1 MRSIEP
7 GTITITIAAIAAALA
22 LQGCYDG
29 LQGFGKDPLGAA
41 SDGSDEGG
49 SAGSDAGE
57 SGGEGEGP
65 LACEQGSPGPRVL
78 RLLTRRE
85 YAATVADLLGVEP
98 PPTDEIPTE
107 PLVDGYDNDAA
118 ASVVTAR
125 HVDAYM
131 QIAADVADQAVE
143 QSGPTLVGCMPEDPE
158 CPRLFVEALGR
169 RALRRPL
176 TADEVDLYV
185 ALFDPEATD
194 GDFYEGV
201 RLVVRSLLVNPE
213 FLYRSE
219 LGEPREDGL
228 YRLTA
233 HEVASALSY
242 GFWGTMPDDELLDA
256 AASGELD
263 DAAGIEAQARR
274 LLDHPRG
281 RAQVNQFATQW
292 LGTGALLLAN
302 KDAVIY
308 PGFTPAV
315 REAMAA
321 EQAAFVEHVL
331 YEGGATIEELLT
343 ADYVFVNDTLA
354 AFYGLPL
361 PGSDVPVQVE
371 LPAGS
376 GRGGLLTLGS
386 VLASHAH
393 PNESSP
399 VKRGVFVRE
408 RLLCQELPSPPQDV
422 DATPPELDP
431 NATTRERFGQH
442 SADPVCRACH
452 QLIDPL
458 GFGFESYDGVGAFR
472 STENGLPIDAT
483 GEVLQLEP
491 GADPVAFDGPAE
503 LAGIL
508 AGARTANECVVHH
521 WVRFSGGRE
530 PTAADDCTIETITD
544 RLVENGGDLHEML
557 IDSVRLDSFVIR
569 QDGAQG
575 E

>member
-1 MRSIEP
+1 MRS
-7 GTITITIAAIAAALA
+7 TKQATTTIATIAAALA
-22 LQGCYDG
+22 LGGCYEG
-29 LQGFGKDPLGAA
+29 LDGFGKEPFGVGDET
-41 SDGSDEGG
+41 GSGG
-49 SAGSDAGE
+49 SAGSDDGE
-57 SGGEGEGP
+57 TEGEEGEGP

-85 YAATVADLLGVEP
+85 YAATVSDLLGVEP
-98 PPTDEIPTE
+98 PPVDEIPTE

-131 QIAADVADQAVE
+131 QLAEEVADQAVTE
-143 QSGPTLVGCMPEDPE
+143 SAPTLVGCMPEDPE

-176 TADEVDLYV
+176 TGEEVDLYV
-185 ALFDPEATD
+185 DLFDPAATE

-219 LGEPREDGL
+219 LGEPEGEGL
-228 YRLTA
+228 YRLTPY
-233 HEVASALSY
+233 EVAAALSY
-242 GFWGTMPDDELLDA
+242 GLWGTMPDDELLDA

-263 DAAGIEAQARR
+263 ATPGIEAQARR

-281 RAQVNQFATQW
+281 RAQVNEFVTQW
-292 LGTGALLLAN
+292 IGTGPLLLTN
-302 KDAVIY
+302 KDAQIY
-308 PGFTPAV
+308 PGFTPEL

-331 YEGGATIEELLT
+331 YEGTGTLEELLQ
-343 ADYVFVNDTLA
+343 ADYVLVSDTLA

-361 PGSDVPVQVE
+361 PGSDVPVRVE

-376 GRGGLLTLGS
+376 QRGGLFTLGS

-408 RLLCQELPSPPQDV
+408 RLLCQELPSPPPDV

-442 SADPVCRACH
+442 SSDPACKGCH
-452 QLIDPL
+452 ELIDPL
-458 GFGFESYDGVGAFR
+458 GFGFEAYDGVGAFR
-472 STENGLPIDAT
+472 ATENGLPIDAT
-483 GEVLQLEP
+483 GQVVQLEP
-491 GADPVAFDGPAE
+491 GAAPVPFDGPHE
-503 LAGIL
+503 LAAIL
-508 AGARTANECVVHH
+508 AEARTTNACAVHH
-521 WVRFSGGRE
+521 WVRFTAGRDM
-530 PTAADDCTIETITD
+530 TAEDQCTVETLAD
-544 RLVENGGDLHEML
+544 RLVQSGGDLHEMFL
-557 IDSVRLDSFVIR
+557 DSVRLDAFVYR
-569 QDGAQG
+569 QDPQG

>member
-1 MRSIEP
+1 M
-7 GTITITIAAIAAALA
+7 AAALA
-22 LQGCYDG
+22 LPGCYEG
-29 LQGFGKDPLGAA
+29 LQGFGKDPFGAA
-41 SDGSDEGG
+41 SDDGVEGG

-57 SGGEGEGP
+57 TEGEPGEGP
-65 LACEQGSPGPRVL
+65 LACEQGSPGPRTL

-125 HVDAYM
+125 HIDAYM
-131 QIAADVADQAVE
+131 QVAAEVADLAVT

-158 CPRLFVEALGR
+158 CPRLFIESLGR

-176 TADEVDLYV
+176 TADELDLYES
-185 ALFDPEATD
+185 LFDPEATD

-213 FLYRSE
+213 LLYRSE

-233 HEVASALSY
+233 YEVASALSY
-242 GFWGTMPDDELLDA
+242 GLWGTMPDDELLDA

-263 DAAGIEAQARR
+263 DPAGIEVQARR

-281 RAQVNQFATQW
+281 RVQMNEFATQW
-292 LGTGALLLAN
+292 LGTGALLLSN
-302 KDAVIY
+302 KDAAIY
-308 PGFTPAV
+308 PSFTPAV

-331 YEGGATIEELLT
+331 YEGDATIEELLT
-343 ADYVFVNDTLA
+343 ADYVYVNDTLA
-354 AFYGLPL
+354 GFYGLPL
-361 PGSDVPVQVE
+361 PGSDVPVRVE

-376 GRGGLLTLGS
+376 GRGGLLMLGS

-408 RLLCQELPSPPQDV
+408 RLLCQELPSPPPDV

-483 GEVLQLEP
+483 GEVILIEP
-491 GADPVAFDGPAE
+491 GADPVPFDGPAE

-508 AGARTANECVVHH
+508 AESRTANACVVHH
-521 WVRFSGGRE
+521 WVRFAGGRE
-530 PTAADDCTIETITD
+530 PTAEDACTIETITD
-544 RLVENGGDLHEML
+544 QLVENGGDLHEMI
-557 IDSVRLDSFVIR
+557 IDSVRLDSFVLR

>member
-1 MRSIEP
+1 VRRTKQ
-7 GTITITIAAIAAALA
+7 GTIRFAGFAAFAATLA
-22 LQGCYDG
+22 LGGCY
-29 LQGFGKDPLGAA
+29 QGRGGGGPGGAEGA
-41 SDGSDEGG
+41 SEGG
-49 SAGSDAGE
+49 SGASDDGDSE
-57 SGGEGEGP
+57 GEGDGP
-65 LACEQGSPGPRVL
+65 LACEQGTPGPRVL

-85 YAATVADLLGVEP
+85 YTATVADLLGVEP
-98 PPTDEIPTE
+98 PPIDEIPIE

-125 HVDAYM
+125 HIDAYM
-131 QIAADVADQAVE
+131 QLAADVADQAVT
-143 QSGPTLVGCMPEDPE
+143 QSAPTLVGCMPEDPE
-158 CPRLFVEALGR
+158 CPRLFVESLGR

-176 TADEVDLYV
+176 QGEEVDLYV
-185 ALFDPEATD
+185 AMFDPEATD
-194 GDFYEGV
+194 GDFYQGV
-201 RLVVRSLLVNPE
+201 RLVVRSLLMNPE

-228 YRLTA
+228 YHLTA
-233 HEVASALSY
+233 YETAAALSY
-242 GFWGTMPDDELLDA
+242 GLWGTMPDDELFDA

-263 DAAGIEAQARR
+263 EADGIEAQARR

-281 RAQVNQFATQW
+281 RAQVDAFVTQW
-292 LGTGALLLAN
+292 LGTGALLLSN
-302 KDAVIY
+302 KDAQIY
-308 PGFTPAV
+308 PGFTPAL

-331 YEGGATIEELLT
+331 FESSATMEELLT
-343 ADYVFVNDTLA
+343 ADYAFVDDTLA
-354 AFYGLPL
+354 DFYGLPR
-361 PGSDVPVQVE
+361 PGSATLSRVE

-376 GRGGLLTLGS
+376 QRGGLLMLGS

-442 SADPVCRACH
+442 SADPACRGCH

-458 GFGFESYDGVGAFR
+458 GFGFEAYDGVGAFR
-472 STENGLPIDAT
+472 ATENGLPIDAT
-483 GEVLQLEP
+483 GEVIQLEA

-503 LAGIL
+503 LAAIL
-508 AGARTANECVVHH
+508 AQARTTNACVVHH
-521 WVRFSGGRE
+521 WVRFSAGRE
-530 PTAADDCTIETITD
+530 PTAEDACTIETITD
-544 RLVENGGDLHEML
+544 RLIENGGDLHEML
-557 IDSVRLDSFVIR
+557 IDSVRLDAFVIR
-569 QDGAQG
+569 Q

>member
-1 MRSIEP
+1 MRSIQQ
-7 GTITITIAAIAAALA
+7 GTTTIAAIATALA
-22 LQGCYDG
+22 LGGCYEG
-29 LQGFGKDPLGAA
+29 KSGFGRDPFGA
-41 SDGSDEGG
+41 GSEEGGSEGG

-57 SGGEGEGP
+57 TEGEGP

-78 RLLTRRE
+78 RLLTRSE

-98 PPTDEIPTE
+98 PPIDEIPSE
-107 PLVDGYDNDAA
+107 PLVEGYDNDAA

-131 QIAADVADQAVE
+131 HIAEEVADQAVE
-143 QSGPTLVGCMPEDPE
+143 QSAPTLVGCMPEDPE
-158 CPRLFVEALGR
+158 CARLFVESLGR

-176 TADEVDLYV
+176 TAEEVDLHV

-201 RLVVRSLLVNPE
+201 RLVVRSLLLNPE
-213 FLYRSE
+213 FLYRTE
-219 LGEPREDGL
+219 LGEEREDGL

-233 HEVASALSY
+233 YEVASALSY
-242 GFWGTMPDDELLDA
+242 GFWGTMPDEELLAA

-263 DAAGIEAQARR
+263 DVAGIEAQARR
-274 LLDHPRG
+274 LLDHVRG
-281 RAQVNQFATQW
+281 REQMNVFATQW
-292 LGTGALLLAN
+292 LGTGALLLSN

-308 PGFTPAV
+308 PSFTPAV

-321 EQAAFVEHVL
+321 EQAAFVQHVL
-331 YEGGATIEELLT
+331 YEGSGTIEERLT
-343 ADYVFVNDTLA
+343 ADYVFVNDALA
-354 AFYGLPL
+354 GFYGLPA
-361 PGSDVPVQVE
+361 PGSEVPVRVE

-376 GRGGLLTLGS
+376 DRGGLLTLGS

-408 RLLCQELPSPPQDV
+408 RLLCQELPSPPQNV

-431 NATTRERFGQH
+431 TATTRERFNQH
-442 SADPVCRACH
+442 SADPACRACH

-472 STENGLPIDAT
+472 TTENGLPIDAT
-483 GEVLQLEP
+483 GEVIQVEA

-508 AGARTANECVVHH
+508 AGARTTNACVVHH
-521 WVRFSGGRE
+521 WVRFSAGRE
-530 PTAADDCTIETITD
+530 VTEADACTIDTITD
-544 RLVENGGDLHEML
+544 RLVESDGDLHEML
-557 IDSVRLDSFVIR
+557 IDSVRLDSFVLR
-569 QDGAQG
+569 QDAAQG